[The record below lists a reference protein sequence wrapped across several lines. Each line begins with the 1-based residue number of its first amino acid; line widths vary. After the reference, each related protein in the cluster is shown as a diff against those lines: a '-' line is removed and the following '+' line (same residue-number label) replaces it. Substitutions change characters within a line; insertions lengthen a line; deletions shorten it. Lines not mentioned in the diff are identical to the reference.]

1 MIVMAVRANMTVQ
14 SNMIVMA
21 VRASMIVM
29 AVRANMT
36 VQSNMIAMS
45 LTQNLTVYLNIQ
57 SIITNFSMNVTT
69 VESNRQINQSTMV
82 VMTG

>member
-1 MIVMAVRANMTVQ
+1 
-14 SNMIVMA
+14 
-21 VRASMIVM
+21 MIVM